1 MELNIDIILADLK
14 DGKVPRTQQSLDK
27 LNGILQAYAEAG
39 QRDFSITQIGRVSA
53 AEDGPGYESLRATHH
68 KHYRT
73 LI

>member
-39 QRDFSITQIGRVSA
+39 QRDFDLTQQQ
-53 AEDGPGYESLRATHH
+53 
-68 KHYRT
+68 RT
-73 LI
+73 LS